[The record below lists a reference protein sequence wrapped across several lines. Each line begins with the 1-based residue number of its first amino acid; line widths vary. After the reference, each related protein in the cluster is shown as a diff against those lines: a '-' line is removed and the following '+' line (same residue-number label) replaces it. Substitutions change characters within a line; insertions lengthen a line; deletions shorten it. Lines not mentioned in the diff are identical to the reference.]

1 MKQNQGIWWAFN
13 SFWVRRLKSWKTNRT
28 ISRRHVPSPDKNQ
41 GGSRAPQEAG
51 VPGAAPGAAVEC
63 VATTVVG
70 RSEAMEATGPEVNAV
85 AIGPEVNVAATEE
98 TTTVSQTTAQIDRV
112 RKLTAQIVRQ
122 AAALHNTTTVV
133 ESNKVVQTL
142 PTGGLRTAQIAASL
156 DAMTAEDA
164 LAQT

>member
-13 SFWVRRLKSWKTNRT
+13 SFWARRLKSWKTNRT

-70 RSEAMEATGPEVNAV
+70 RSEAMEATGPEVNA
-85 AIGPEVNVAATEE
+85 PATEE

-112 RKLTAQIVRQ
+112 RKVTVQTVRQ

-142 PTGGLRTAQIAASL
+142 PTDDLRTVQIAASL

>member
-1 MKQNQGIWWAFN
+1 
-13 SFWVRRLKSWKTNRT
+13 
-28 ISRRHVPSPDKNQ
+28 
-41 GGSRAPQEAG
+41 
-51 VPGAAPGAAVEC
+51 
-63 VATTVVG
+63 
-70 RSEAMEATGPEVNAV
+70 MEATGPEVNAV

-98 TTTVSQTTAQIDRV
+98 TTIVSQTTAQIDRV
-112 RKLTAQIVRQ
+112 RKVTVQTVRQ

-142 PTGGLRTAQIAASL
+142 PTDDLRTVQIAANL